1 MQGVACADVH
11 LYFKCP
17 TTKQMR
23 CPVNAY
29 VEFKLRKEDKIKLKL
44 HQSLQLQKIAFGV
57 IFLWMISFNA
67 TACDLATTVKN
78 TTIDGIR
85 TFFKSQNKYVV
96 TFVGYSGAE
105 YEDKTAMLEKAGRVL
120 DEFDASKTIVNI
132 GATPSYLSLSETLF
146 FQILWLRT
154 IKFRECLLTIF

>member
-1 MQGVACADVH
+1 
-11 LYFKCP
+11 
-17 TTKQMR
+17 
-23 CPVNAY
+23 VNAY

-120 DEFDASKTIVNI
+120 DEFDASKKGRTQHFVKHDFLPFTFGN
-132 GATPSYLSLSETLF
+132 TFFPDSLVTND
-146 FQILWLRT
+146 
-154 IKFRECLLTIF
+154 

>member
-1 MQGVACADVH
+1 
-11 LYFKCP
+11 
-17 TTKQMR
+17 MR

-120 DEFDASKTIVNI
+120 DEFDASKKGRTQHFVKHDFLPFTFGN
-132 GATPSYLSLSETLF
+132 TFFPDSLVTND
-146 FQILWLRT
+146 
-154 IKFRECLLTIF
+154 

>member
-1 MQGVACADVH
+1 MPQMQGVGCADVH

-85 TFFKSQNKYVV
+85 TFVSSDCFQRKIFGMIINYLKGLLGYAAFFTSGTTTVV
-96 TFVGYSGAE
+96 S
-105 YEDKTAMLEKAGRVL
+105 
-120 DEFDASKTIVNI
+120 
-132 GATPSYLSLSETLF
+132 
-146 FQILWLRT
+146 
-154 IKFRECLLTIF
+154 